1 MSDAK
6 VYEYTKRL
14 AFWVATNTQNE
25 SRKRALIAARQAVLD
40 WCAVTIAGASDE
52 AVGILNKLVDDAGD
66 GSASLLGQS
75 KRAAPMWAVL
85 TNGTAGHVLDYD
97 DVNEV
102 MTGHPTAVILP
113 ALLTL
118 AEIENS
124 SAQDLLNALVTG
136 HEVASALG
144 AAIGPGH
151 YQMGFHSTATLGA
164 IAAACSCAS
173 LLKLNAAQTEQAIG
187 IAATQAAGLK
197 SMFGTM
203 TKSLQVGR
211 AAQSGY
217 LAAQLAARGFTAN
230 ADALETEQGFFLT
243 HGQSASTMGGGFT
256 APREP
261 AILNTL
267 FKFHAACYLTHS
279 TIDAVADILAAHA
292 PERAEIESV
301 EVKVANAILG
311 SCNIPTPKTALEC
324 KFSLRHAVA
333 MVLADLDTASL
344 GAYSVE
350 IANRADMVVYR
361 QMVIVDGQDWPGSD
375 LMKATVAI
383 KLTNGKILSASGDA
397 GRPMADLNEQ
407 GRRLSAKAM
416 KLVTP
421 VLGEDKAQKLV
432 ARSLDFETTQDLLEV
447 CV

>member
-1 MSDAK
+1 
-6 VYEYTKRL
+6 
-14 AFWVATNTQNE
+14 
-25 SRKRALIAARQAVLD
+25 
-40 WCAVTIAGASDE
+40 
-52 AVGILNKLVDDAGD
+52 
-66 GSASLLGQS
+66 
-75 KRAAPMWAVL
+75 
-85 TNGTAGHVLDYD
+85 
-97 DVNEV
+97 
-102 MTGHPTAVILP
+102 
-113 ALLTL
+113 
-118 AEIENS
+118 
-124 SAQDLLNALVTG
+124 
-136 HEVASALG
+136 
-144 AAIGPGH
+144 
-151 YQMGFHSTATLGA
+151 
-164 IAAACSCAS
+164 